1 VSHGGVEALPHQG
14 KPTEKG
20 KITMEPT
27 QIEPTQKI
35 TEQTAE
41 REVYEPPMPAEIGQ
55 FAELTSGRGAEV
67 ADASSYMRS

>member
-1 VSHGGVEALPHQG
+1 VPHVGVEALPHQG

-20 KITMEPT
+20 EITIEPTQMEPT
-27 QIEPTQKI
+27 QI

-41 REVYEPPMPAEIGQ
+41 REVYEPPMLAEIGR

-67 ADASSYMRS
+67 ADASSYMRT